1 QKIQICQK
9 NNYHNIGFIDPEVVY
24 EDNVKRKSCDVV
36 DLIYRNLRKNSMCP
50 FILLPYCHHFHWILF
65 AIEIETTGYGST
77 TH

>member
-1 QKIQICQK
+1 
-9 NNYHNIGFIDPEVVY
+9 HNIGFIDPDVVY

-65 AIEIETTGYGST
+65 AIEIEYHRVWVYDSLRQKKEM
-77 TH
+77 